1 MIHEIKFRAW
11 DKANKEMLEV
21 QEISFWQEK
30 IRIFDTNDTKQ
41 NHYLTLPFCLLCM
54 HFEDVEIMQSTGL
67 QDKNGV
73 EIFEGDIVKRFDK
86 LIEVVEWNDKKGW
99 WCLNDGSIG
108 LTTLG
113 QWHQAI
119 EIIGNIYENKELL
132 Q

>member
-1 MIHEIKFRAW
+1 MKKFVGKIIDNGRAIIQILLLVFCFLFPKHVNLSEI
-11 DKANKEMLEV
+11 
-21 QEISFWQEK
+21 
-30 IRIFDTNDTKQ
+30 IR
-41 NHYLTLPFCLLCM
+41 TLF
-54 HFEDVEIMQSTGL
+54 G
-67 QDKNGV
+67 
-73 EIFEGDIVKRFDK
+73 GDIVKRFDK

-132 Q
+132 TWKS

>member
-1 MIHEIKFRAW
+1 MNKYEKALHKFRAW
-11 DKANKEMLEV
+11 DKEKELMGEV
-21 QEISFWQEK
+21 VQINFEIDTIEYVAFTDLYVWSNFEK
-30 IRIFDTNDTKQ
+30 
-41 NHYLTLPFCLLCM
+41 
-54 HFEDVEIMQSTGL
+54 VELMQSTGL

-132 Q
+132 NE